1 MKLFSQEVKDNQ
13 ELQEVLQG
21 YQEVQDQYKVA
32 VILYAFDNEGRIIFQ
47 RRGPGCSDE
56 RLKTRVHWRQSTTR
70 RPRFPFRIT
79 KRNYR
84 RSWSRSRHF
93 H

>member
-32 VILYAFDNEGRIIFQ
+32 VILYAFDNE
-47 RRGPGCSDE
+47 
-56 RLKTRVHWRQSTTR
+56 
-70 RPRFPFRIT
+70 
-79 KRNYR
+79 
-84 RSWSRSRHF
+84 
-93 H
+93 